1 MTETLRNESPERTC
15 VGCGKRSPADVL
27 VRLVLDEVSGGVVPD
42 AKGGSF
48 GRGAHA
54 HASPTCLEQAC
65 KKGLPRAFKREIKAD
80 PRALASAIADAFG
93 RRLDG
98 LLSGGK
104 RSGLVLV
111 GTDAVCEALR
121 DGSAL
126 LVVLAADAASAAAR
140 NEVQRA
146 TGEGKTLVFGDRL
159 RLAAA
164 VGRRGD
170 AAREG
175 VAVLA
180 VTGESLA
187 AEIKRAW
194 LCACAGG
201 SGGTGTV
208 PGAKRTS
215 RENAE

>member
-1 MTETLRNESPERTC
+1 MMTEPLRDEPERTC

-27 VRLVLDEVSGGVVPD
+27 VRLVLDEVSSTVVPD

-48 GRGAHA
+48 GRGAHV

-65 KKGLPRAFKREIKAD
+65 KKGLPRAFKRDIKAD
-80 PRALASAIADAFG
+80 PKALATAIADAFG

-98 LLSGGK
+98 LISGGK
-104 RSGLVLV
+104 RSGLVAV
-111 GTDAVCEALR
+111 GTDAVIDSVR
-121 DGSAL
+121 DRSAF
-126 LVVLAADAASAAAR
+126 LVLVAADATAAASR
-140 NEVQRA
+140 NEVRRA
-146 TGEGKTLVFGDRL
+146 IEDGRGLVFGDRM

-180 VTGESLA
+180 ITGESLA
-187 AEIKRAW
+187 QEIKRAW
-194 LCACAGG
+194 LCAGG
-201 SGGTGTV
+201 SGGTGAV

>member
-1 MTETLRNESPERTC
+1 MTETLRDDSPERTC
-15 VGCGKRSPADVL
+15 VGCGKRNPTDVL
-27 VRLVLDEVSGGVVPD
+27 VRLVLDEVAGGVVPD
-42 AKGGSF
+42 AKGGAF
-48 GRGAHA
+48 GRGAHV

-80 PRALASAIADAFG
+80 PAGLAKAIADAFQ

-98 LLSGGK
+98 LVAGGN
-104 RSGLVLV
+104 RAGLVAI
-111 GTDAVCEALR
+111 GTDAVLEALR
-121 DGSAL
+121 SRSAV
-126 LVVLAADAASAAAR
+126 LVLVAADAAAAASR
-140 NEVQRA
+140 SEVQRA
-146 TGEGKTLVFGDRL
+146 LGDGRALVFGDRM

-194 LCACAGG
+194 LCAGG
-201 SGGTGTV
+201 SGGTGAV
-208 PGAKRTS
+208 PGAKR